1 MSGRKPVKDIATIN
15 KEIKPWLDVRTRL
28 ENSAQAQRLAGLLR
42 KAGAVRVMAQQLELW
57 SLWPDQELGQEALA
71 RLAQE
76 EPGVRWRWR
85 VAEAADPARVWQR
98 PFPEEVGQGLCL
110 APAWTGCPAGPQ
122 TLVIDALIAF
132 GGGDHPS
139 TRLNLNL
146 ICQVCQGEIP
156 AGGWLADVGSGTG
169 VLALALALKT
179 GRRVVAV
186 DPDPAAGRA
195 MARNQALNPLAGPLT
210 HFVRATHAVLAGPLA
225 LAAANLPEPIL
236 RMAAGHLAERLMPG
250 AWLLASGFRSEAEAG
265 LAGYLAGLGL
275 HRRLSEESEGW
286 SGLALQKEPA

>member
-1 MSGRKPVKDIATIN
+1 MNNIARIN
-15 KEIKPWLDVRTRL
+15 HEIRPWLDVRARL
-28 ENSAQAQRLAGLLR
+28 ENSAQAQRLGGLLR
-42 KAGAVRVMAQQLELW
+42 KAGALRVMVQELELW
-57 SLWPDQELGQEALA
+57 SLWPDRELGQEALA

-76 EPGVRWRWR
+76 EPGVRWRSR
-85 VAEAADPARVWQR
+85 VVEAADPARVWQE
-98 PFPEEVGQGLCL
+98 PFPEEVGEGLCL

-122 TLVIDALIAF
+122 ALVIDALIAF

-146 ICQVCQGEIP
+146 ICQVCQREIP

-210 HFVRATHAVLAGPLA
+210 HFVRATHAALAGPLA

-236 RMAAGHLAERLMPG
+236 RTAAGHLAARLLPG
-250 AWLLASGFRSEAEAG
+250 GWLLASGFRREAESG

-275 HRRLSEESEGW
+275 IPRLAQGSEGW
-286 SGLALQKEPA
+286 SGLALQKGMA